1 MIIIQPTFISSSVGS
16 FTGKNRF
23 LSMHNLKWQILSGWL
38 VLCLHSKHHHIK
50 ILVPII
56 TSRKCFMGKMIT
68 ITLEQNQ
75 FIKKIAWKKMIIIQ
89 PTFISSSVGS
99 FTGKNRFSSMDNLKW
114 QILSG
119 WLVLCLHSKHYHIKI
134 LVPIITSRKYFMG
147 KIYLI
152 TITLEPNQFIKRI
165 AWKKIDY
172 HSAYSHFVVCW
183 RLHWEK

>member
-1 MIIIQPTFISSSVGS
+1 
-16 FTGKNRF
+16 
-23 LSMHNLKWQILSGWL
+23 
-38 VLCLHSKHHHIK
+38 
-50 ILVPII
+50 
-56 TSRKCFMGKMIT
+56 
-68 ITLEQNQ
+68 
-75 FIKKIAWKKMIIIQ
+75 MIIIQ

-152 TITLEPNQFIKRI
+152 TITLEPNQFIKKI
-165 AWKKIDY
+165 AWKKIIIQPTLISSSVGAFTGKNRFSSMY
-172 HSAYSHFVVCW
+172 NLKWQILSGWLALCLHSKHHHIKILVPIILLLICW
-183 RLHWEK
+183 FSKFSKDI